1 MSVKSDRQ
9 RGLIAA
15 VEAAGAV
22 GILMRDHL
30 HKPKKMDHVE
40 QHDIKLE
47 LDVKSQK
54 MIERVLAR
62 HWPGVAVLGEEG
74 VSGSPTADWR
84 WVIDPIDGTVNY
96 TYSIPHA
103 CISIALQQRRANAS
117 ATDTSDEAYETV
129 VGVVYDPFSNELW
142 TAMLGG
148 PAYLNGKKIKVSN
161 RAKLDEAIISMGFS
175 KNSATLDEML
185 PRFNNLIRRVRKVRI
200 MGAAALAMTYVA
212 TGRFE
217 AYWEGTIRL
226 WDIAAGGL
234 ILQCAGGEFWHESL
248 GGDHTYRLIATNGL
262 IRRKLVL
269 AAGQLPPSRRTRAKI
284 TSPK

>member
-1 MSVKSDRQ
+1 
-9 RGLIAA
+9 
-15 VEAAGAV
+15 
-22 GILMRDHL
+22 
-30 HKPKKMDHVE
+30 
-40 QHDIKLE
+40 
-47 LDVKSQK
+47 
-54 MIERVLAR
+54 
-62 HWPGVAVLGEEG
+62 
-74 VSGSPTADWR
+74 
-84 WVIDPIDGTVNY
+84 
-96 TYSIPHA
+96 
-103 CISIALQQRRANAS
+103 
-117 ATDTSDEAYETV
+117 
-129 VGVVYDPFSNELW
+129 
-142 TAMLGG
+142 
-148 PAYLNGKKIKVSN
+148 
-161 RAKLDEAIISMGFS
+161 
-175 KNSATLDEML
+175 ML